1 MKKEVN
7 LFLIKI
13 RAIFYVRFILMNI
26 VPVFLL
32 IVLLDYKLNYVGIL
46 FVVALIFY
54 LIFNLR
60 ISIEKINN
68 YKKFKKIIRENVDEV
83 IYELKN
89 SFYVNFYEYI
99 LSENYIVD
107 LRSYK
112 IIKYENVK
120 IMYYCKKKSLTS
132 TDSPLALTLITN
144 KDKVSLNLWS
154 CFFHFNEYYENLEN
168 LIKDKN
174 PNVIKCKKRDIK
186 KKM

>member
-89 SFYVNFYEYI
+89 
-99 LSENYIVD
+99 
-107 LRSYK
+107 
-112 IIKYENVK
+112 
-120 IMYYCKKKSLTS
+120 
-132 TDSPLALTLITN
+132 
-144 KDKVSLNLWS
+144 
-154 CFFHFNEYYENLEN
+154 
-168 LIKDKN
+168 
-174 PNVIKCKKRDIK
+174 
-186 KKM
+186 